1 MPEGSASSKSPPCAK
16 LGWLLLGA
24 PTFADSPRRSPTMWV
39 VVHGDGRC
47 IRGKDEF
54 EADFLKA
61 FESLRIEQRVVDPDV
76 VIRGDWA
83 FEIGRVESILTPI
96 RGGTTRCAVT
106 TTLVA
111 LRKQLDGTWK
121 VARVVGL
128 LD

>member
-1 MPEGSASSKSPPCAK
+1 MAAVRSADIGQLAS
-16 LGWLLLGA
+16 LV
-24 PTFADSPRRSPTMWV
+24 ADDLV
-39 VVHGDGRC
+39 IVHGDGRC
-47 IRGKDEF
+47 IRGKNEF
-54 EADFLKA
+54 EDDFLKA
-61 FESLRIEQRVVDPDV
+61 FETFRIDQKVVDPDV

-111 LRKQLDGTWK
+111 LRKQQDGTWK

>member
-1 MPEGSASSKSPPCAK
+1 MPENSPVLEISALRQA
-16 LGWLLLGA
+16 WLA
-24 PTFADSPRRSPTMWV
+24 TVRSADIGRLASLVAEDVV

-61 FESLRIEQRVVDPDV
+61 FESFRIDQRVVDPEIT
-76 VIRGDWA
+76 IRGGWA
-83 FEIGRVESILTPI
+83 FEIARVKSTVTPI
-96 RGGTTRCAVT
+96 GGGESKRAIT

-111 LRKQLDGTWK
+111 LRRQPDGTWK
-121 VARVVGL
+121 RARVVGL

>member
-1 MPEGSASSKSPPCAK
+1 MPENSATLEITA
-16 LGWLLLGA
+16 LREAWLA
-24 PTFADSPRRSPTMWV
+24 AVRSADIGQLASLVADDV
-39 VVHGDGRC
+39 VIVHGDGRC
-47 IRGKDEF
+47 IRGKNEF
-54 EADFLKA
+54 EDDFLKA
-61 FESLRIEQRVVDPDV
+61 FETFRIDQKIVDPDV

-121 VARVVGL
+121 VGRVVGL

>member
-1 MPEGSASSKSPPCAK
+1 MPENSATLEITA
-16 LGWLLLGA
+16 LREAWLA
-24 PTFADSPRRSPTMWV
+24 AVRSADIGRLASLVADDV
-39 VVHGDGRC
+39 VIVHGDGRC
-47 IRGKDEF
+47 IRGKNEF
-54 EADFLKA
+54 EDDFLKA
-61 FESLRIEQRVVDPDV
+61 FETFRIDQKVVDPEV

-121 VARVVGL
+121 VGRVVGL